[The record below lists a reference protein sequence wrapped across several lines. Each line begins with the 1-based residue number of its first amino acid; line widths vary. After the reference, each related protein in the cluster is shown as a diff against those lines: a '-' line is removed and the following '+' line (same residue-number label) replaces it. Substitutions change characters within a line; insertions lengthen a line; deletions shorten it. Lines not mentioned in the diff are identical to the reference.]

1 MEKTKKMSTKTLV
14 LGAILTALVVLLQ
27 YVSMWI
33 RFGTFS
39 ITLSLVPIVIG
50 SIVCGC
56 GMGAW
61 LGLVFGITVLA
72 SGDAN
77 FFFAFNVA
85 GTVVTVLAKGI
96 LCGLAAGVTYKMS
109 SKLLAKNNLV
119 RIFISSIICPI
130 VNTGIFIV
138 GCYVFFLPDISKL
151 ATDAGMSG
159 NIFGFILT
167 AFVTFNFI
175 LELVLNILV
184 APATAKILKATN
196 KI

>member
-14 LGAILTALVVLLQ
+14 LGAILTALVILLQ

-77 FFFAFNVA
+77 FFFAFNVV

-96 LCGLAAGVTYKMS
+96 LCGLIAGVTYKMS
-109 SKLLAKNNLV
+109 LKLFAKNNLV
-119 RIFISSIICPI
+119 RIFVSSIICPI
-130 VNTGIFIV
+130 VNTGIFIL
-138 GCYVFFLPDISKL
+138 GCYIFFLPDISKL

-167 AFVTFNFI
+167 AFVTFNFV

-184 APATAKILKATN
+184 TPATAKILKATN